1 MVFSNL
7 VHRPLRTM
15 ISVFAISIEV
25 TLILLIVGLCMS
37 MLNDSADRQKGIGFD
52 VMVSPPGSSFL
63 TGITGAPV
71 SMKVAGKLRELP
83 HVTAVSPIVTHFITT
98 KRLEIIDGI
107 DLNPKSPNDFDKM
120 GLPFRYLAG
129 GPFQGPYDMIVD
141 DLFAEQNHTKIGD
154 HYDVLNQSFRVSG
167 IVEHGKGARRYVPI
181 ATLQELLGSEG
192 KASMFFV
199 KTDTPDN
206 AETVVS
212 EIKQTP
218 GMDQYVARS
227 LAEYASL
234 MTVSNMPGLGPFIN
248 IVIGIS
254 VIIGFIVIFQSMYT
268 AVMERTREIGILK
281 SLGATRLY
289 IVNVVLRESFLL
301 ALGGVLLGLIFTAV
315 GSAAINYKFPLNRVM
330 WDSHWVV
337 RAAIIAIVGALLGGL
352 YPALKAAQ
360 KDPIEALAYE

>member
-1 MVFSNL
+1 
-7 VHRPLRTM
+7 
-15 ISVFAISIEV
+15 
-25 TLILLIVGLCMS
+25 
-37 MLNDSADRQKGIGFD
+37 
-52 VMVSPPGSSFL
+52 
-63 TGITGAPV
+63 
-71 SMKVAGKLRELP
+71 
-83 HVTAVSPIVTHFITT
+83 
-98 KRLEIIDGI
+98 
-107 DLNPKSPNDFDKM
+107 
-120 GLPFRYLAG
+120 
-129 GPFQGPYDMIVD
+129 MIVD
-141 DLFAEQNHTKIGD
+141 DLFAEQNHTKVGD

-181 ATLQELLGSEG
+181 TTLQDLLGSEG

-206 AETVVS
+206 AETVVA
-212 EIKQTP
+212 EIKQIP
-218 GMDQYVARS
+218 GMEQYVARS

-234 MTVSNMPGLGPFIN
+234 MTVSNMPGLGTFID

-281 SLGATRLY
+281 SLGATRFY

-301 ALGGVLLGLIFTAV
+301 AVAGVLLGLVFTAL
-315 GSAAINYKFPLNRVM
+315 GSAAINYKFPLSRVM
-330 WDSHWVV
+330 WDAHWVV
-337 RAAIIAIVGALLGGL
+337 RASIIAVVGALLGGL

>member
-1 MVFSNL
+1 MTCLPN
-7 VHRPLRTM
+7 RIT
-15 ISVFAISIEV
+15 
-25 TLILLIVGLCMS
+25 
-37 MLNDSADRQKGIGFD
+37 QK
-52 VMVSPPGSSFL
+52 L
-63 TGITGAPV
+63 A
-71 SMKVAGKLRELP
+71 
-83 HVTAVSPIVTHFITT
+83 TT
-98 KRLEIIDGI
+98 
-107 DLNPKSPNDFDKM
+107 
-120 GLPFRYLAG
+120 
-129 GPFQGPYDMIVD
+129 
-141 DLFAEQNHTKIGD
+141 
-154 HYDVLNQSFRVSG
+154 YDVLNQSFRVSG

-181 ATLQELLGSEG
+181 ATLQDLLGSEG

-206 AETVVS
+206 AETVVA
-212 EIKQTP
+212 EIKQIP
-218 GMDQYVARS
+218 GMEQYVARS

-289 IVNVVLRESFLL
+289 IVNVVLRESLS
-301 ALGGVLLGLIFTAV
+301 AGGCRRASGIGIYSLGKHGDQLQISSQPRDV
-315 GSAAINYKFPLNRVM
+315 GR
-330 WDSHWVV
+330 HWVV